1 MKLLLSLFFVF
12 CSLPSLAQA
21 SRLSQRDF
29 SRHLVR
35 KDNMVYI
42 SQPLYITS
50 GVVGLLGFGIG
61 HAIQGRWL
69 ERGWVFTAGPSL
81 FIVAGIVG
89 SGVLSPSKSPSSRRS
104 GSSGGLADFASFLS
118 LLLGGAF
125 PIFHIWGVVDTW
137 WLPHHYKI
145 TSVDISPKFYSY
157 KDKNFIGLSLN
168 YKW

>member
-1 MKLLLSLFFVF
+1 MKLLLSLLFVF

-21 SRLSQRDF
+21 SRLSQKDF

-35 KDNMVYI
+35 KDSMVYI
-42 SQPLYITS
+42 SQSRYITS

-69 ERGWVFTAGPSL
+69 ERGWMFTAGSSL
-81 FIVAGIVG
+81 VVVGIVG
-89 SGVLSPSKSPSSRRS
+89 SGVLSSSKSSSSRRS
-104 GSSGGLADFASFLS
+104 GSPRGLADFASFVS
-118 LLLGGAF
+118 LLLVPSL

-137 WLPHHYKI
+137 WLPSHYKI
-145 TSVDISPKFYSY
+145 TNVDISSKFYSY